1 MKKPKDEPLPS
12 MMLSGSVQLHPESCA
27 SSIRWSVRATRTH
40 SRYEIKGVRKET
52 YGRDFEANVY
62 LTDCSRQIGWS
73 SASYDNGASVMI
85 EKLDVAIAE
94 LRAAK
99 AAVRA
104 VANFYDHLQVTKDDD
119 DEA

>member
-1 MKKPKDEPLPS
+1 MRKPKDEPLPS
-12 MMLSGSVQLHPESCA
+12 MMLSGSAQLHPESCG
-27 SSIRWSVRATRTH
+27 SSIRWAVHAKRTR
-40 SRYEIKGVRKET
+40 SRWKDKGVQKEK

-62 LTDCSRQIGWS
+62 LTDCGRQIGWS
-73 SASYDNGASVMI
+73 SASYHNGARVMI

-99 AAVRA
+99 AAVR
-104 VANFYDHLQVTKDDD
+104 VVSNFYDHLDVTKDDD